1 MIMFSRLRPPLG
13 LDFERLEP
21 AAVKGHA
28 RSVHRA
34 QRDLLRQSQAAS
46 FRFRAA
52 ALSGCAGAA
61 RAAFPSQRFL
71 QLPDLAFRAF
81 YHLFPPN
88 QMVKRII
95 PGIEGKTPAMT
106 DTQHRSTA
114 AVSIQSDME
123 VALHRAKRRSAR
135 LMTHSSTWPR
145 RRLMLSL
152 PTTPMMRMPSAICRS
167 MINTA
172 QGAVGWASL
181 TATGKRRCSTRPDW
195 SIREL
200 GSLNV
205 SSSGQLRKRCP
216 GA

>member
-1 MIMFSRLRPPLG
+1 MSQDFEFWYKAFSPAMIMFSRLRPPLG

-106 DTQHRSTA
+106 DTQHRS
-114 AVSIQSDME
+114 SF
-123 VALHRAKRRSAR
+123 
-135 LMTHSSTWPR
+135 
-145 RRLMLSL
+145 
-152 PTTPMMRMPSAICRS
+152 
-167 MINTA
+167 N
-172 QGAVGWASL
+172 
-181 TATGKRRCSTRPDW
+181 
-195 SIREL
+195 SIRY
-200 GSLNV
+200 GSGIT
-205 SSSGQLRKRCP
+205 SGEAAECKAYDPLIDLAEKAPDALIADNAYDADAIRDLQIYD
-216 GA
+216 